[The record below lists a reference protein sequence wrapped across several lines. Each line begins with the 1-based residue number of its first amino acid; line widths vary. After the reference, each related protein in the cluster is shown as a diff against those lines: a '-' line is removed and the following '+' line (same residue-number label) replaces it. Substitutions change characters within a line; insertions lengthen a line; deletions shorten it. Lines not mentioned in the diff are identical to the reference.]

1 MKKRRF
7 ACLALAA
14 PVLLLAGCAGG
25 TSRLTLSANWYS
37 ASDITSNISNTS
49 EKLEYSVS
57 FESTGTDALTLSY
70 DPGKYTVELRNDTV
84 NTGTRVEQC
93 YYLSTRLEITGRYI
107 VNGET
112 GEDFTDVV
120 TSEAWFLDVTTELRP
135 VKSVK
140 KVLTHSTTN
149 SAPDKP
155 ENAYTVYEYTYTT
168 TYNEDCSEA
177 QIKIE
182 YTRPEE
188 VPVQEVTV
196 DVTGDGSYLDNE
208 TILFAMRGISPSV
221 ASTFRTINPVTQTQ
235 VSCGMTAVP
244 TTESGKQY
252 TFAVNGTSEDRT
264 PDVYSFT
271 IGYSGNYA
279 GQTQELT
286 YAAKVTEGGVNTY
299 RNVLLEMRV
308 PALQSLGTLV
318 YKLTSA
324 EFNGK

>member
-14 PVLLLAGCAGG
+14 PVLLLAGCAGS
-25 TSRLTLSANWYS
+25 TSRLTLSANWY
-37 ASDITSNISNTS
+37 AATDNTNNISGTS
-49 EKLEYSVS
+49 EKLEYTVK
-57 FESTGTDALTLSY
+57 FEPTGTDALTLSY
-70 DPGKYTVELRNDTV
+70 DPGTYTVELRNDTID
-84 NTGTRVEQC
+84 TGTRQQQC
-93 YYLSTRLEITGRYI
+93 YYLSTRLEITGRYT

-140 KVLTHSTTN
+140 KVLTHSAVSST
-149 SAPDKP
+149 PDSP
-155 ENAYTVYEYTYTT
+155 ENAYSVYEYTYTT
-168 TYNEDCSEA
+168 TYNEDCTQA

-188 VPVQEVTV
+188 VPVQETTV
-196 DVTGDGSYLDNE
+196 DVTGNGSYLDNE

-235 VSCGMTAVP
+235 VNCGMTAVP
-244 TTESGKQY
+244 TTESGKAY
-252 TFAVNGTSEDRT
+252 TFAVNGASADRT
-264 PDVYSFT
+264 LDVYSFT

-308 PALQSLGTLV
+308 PVLQSLGTLV
-318 YKLTSA
+318 YQLTSA
-324 EFNGK
+324 EFNSK

>member
-182 YTRPEE
+182 YTQPEE

-196 DVTGDGSYLDNE
+196 DVTGDGSYLDN
-208 TILFAMRGISPSV
+208 
-221 ASTFRTINPVTQTQ
+221 
-235 VSCGMTAVP
+235 
-244 TTESGKQY
+244 
-252 TFAVNGTSEDRT
+252 
-264 PDVYSFT
+264 
-271 IGYSGNYA
+271 
-279 GQTQELT
+279 
-286 YAAKVTEGGVNTY
+286 
-299 RNVLLEMRV
+299 
-308 PALQSLGTLV
+308 
-318 YKLTSA
+318 
-324 EFNGK
+324 

>member
-208 TILFAMRGISPSV
+208 TILF
-221 ASTFRTINPVTQTQ
+221 
-235 VSCGMTAVP
+235 SCGMTAVP

-252 TFAVNGTSEDRT
+252 TFAVNGASEDRT
-264 PDVYSFT
+264 PDVYSFA